1 MAWTDAQRQ
10 AIDIRGKNLLV
21 SAAAGSGK
29 TAVLVQRIADI
40 IVNEKVDVQS
50 LLIVTFTN
58 LAAAEMKERIESK
71 LNDVMEEEGS
81 DNEYLRRQIQNLPRA
96 SISTMH
102 SFCMD
107 IIRRNFHII
116 DIDPSFK
123 IANQAAV
130 QLMKTQAIEQLFEEY
145 YDQEDE
151 GFLSLVDAYGGSRDD
166 SKLMEIILRTHSFI
180 QSQPYPLRWLNEQA
194 KAFDI
199 DEEEFEKTL
208 WARTIKE
215 DIRLKLEGTREAA
228 EEAIRISLLPKGP
241 AAYIDALQS
250 DIELTR
256 QLEKALEKSLADFY
270 EELSSA
276 SFERLKTIS
285 KKAKEELDEGLIE
298 RVKSIRNSSVKKDGI
313 DAIKKAASD
322 SPLFE
327 QIAVLNE
334 IRPLMEA
341 LYRAVAEFDRLYRQE
356 KMSDS
361 VLDFAD
367 LEHYALEILEHSEV
381 RESLKNRYSYIFFDE
396 YQDSNIVQET
406 IIDAVKKEDNVFMVG
421 DVKQSI
427 YRFRLADPTL
437 FIEKYQRYAEDSS
450 ARDMKLDLSSNF
462 RSRGAILHTANY
474 IFKRLMSKELG
485 EIEYDQSAMLIP
497 GMDFPHEKD
506 KVQIAI
512 LENTKDIQYSELRSY
527 DKSED
532 EDEKPQNPALL
543 NADDIG
549 EAQLEALYTASK
561 IKELVKKTW
570 YDPKEKVE
578 KPVNYSDIVILMR
591 SPAGR
596 SKIFSEVFASQG
608 IPVYIDYSQSYYD
621 VLEIKLF
628 IDFLKLIDN
637 IQQDEPLVSVM
648 TSVIGSFETEDLI
661 RIRINDKKSSLYN
674 AIISYMDEKT
684 DDISEKLRKFI
695 SMIEDYAFLEKLQ
708 KLDEFIW
715 QLMSDTGYYGY
726 ISAMPGGEV
735 RQQNLNALIEKA
747 AQFQQSS
754 AKGLFNFLRYVDK
767 LLKDKGDTLEPKAL
781 TEMDN
786 VVRIMSIH
794 KSKGLEFPVVFVCG
808 LAKQFNKQD
817 FRQDIMLHTKLGLG
831 PKYVNLAL
839 NSYNDSIAKTAIKI
853 ISKNELLSEEL
864 RILYVAITRA
874 IDTLVLVGTVSSI
887 EKAAGGYTK
896 SDAKSYLMSRN
907 DFLSWIMIALSKHKD
922 AKVIAEIAERDYSGE
937 GVGTHDD
944 SDWENETSFKLE
956 LLKKTDILSLV
967 QSVQRQESDIKKL
980 LEDCDFEQ
988 NEDIMQ
994 IANERFSYEYP
1005 FMEET
1010 SKMSKISA
1018 TALAKNLIEER
1029 MINQEE
1035 RLVYQGEKLIYPE
1048 FEGDFAEIAEQ
1059 PEEAVKS
1066 FSVIPVKTVP
1076 RFMQSKVK
1084 FSAAQKGTIMHF
1096 VMQSIDI
1103 YNVSSV
1109 KSIEDQLD
1117 MMLINELLTQEE
1129 RESVN
1134 AAAIYGFFQS
1144 ELGKRLID
1152 SPFKQMEESFML
1164 KKDGIIVNGIID
1176 CWFTEQEEAVII
1188 DYKTDSL
1195 RLLSK
1200 EQLAEHYAPQ
1210 IGIYAEALAKS
1221 RRLQVKA
1228 GYIYLFDI
1236 NEFVR
1241 II

>member
-58 LAAAEMKERIESK
+58 LAAAEMKERIENK
-71 LNDVMEEEGS
+71 LIDVMEEAGS

-123 IANQAAV
+123 IANQASV

-145 YDQEDE
+145 YEQEDE

-180 QSQPYPLRWLNEQA
+180 QSQPYPLRWLSEQA
-194 KAFDI
+194 AAFDI
-199 DEEEFEKTL
+199 NEEEFEDTL
-208 WARTIKE
+208 WARTIKD
-215 DIRLKLEGTREAA
+215 DIRLKLEGTKEAA
-228 EEAIRISLLPKGP
+228 KEAIRISLLPKGP

-250 DIELTR
+250 DIELTD
-256 QLEKALEKSLADFY
+256 QLEKALERSLSDFY
-270 EELSSA
+270 QELSSA

-313 DAIKKAASD
+313 DALKKAASD
-322 SPLFE
+322 SPLSE
-327 QIAVLNE
+327 QIAVLKE

-367 LEHYALEILEHSEV
+367 LEHFALEILEHSEV

-406 IIDAVKKEDNVFMVG
+406 ILNAVKKTDNVFMVG

-437 FIEKYQRYAEDSS
+437 FIEKYQRYAGDSS
-450 ARDMKLDLSSNF
+450 AQDMKLDLSSNF

-474 IFKRLMSKELG
+474 IFKRLMSRDLG
-485 EIEYDQSAMLIP
+485 EIEYDEAAMLIP
-497 GMDFPHEKD
+497 GMDFPPEKD

-512 LENTKDIQYSELRSY
+512 LENTKDSAYSEFRSY
-527 DKSED
+527 ERSDD
-532 EDEKPQNPALL
+532 EDEKPQSPQFL
-543 NADDIG
+543 NTEDIG

-570 YDPKEKVE
+570 YDPKEKTE
-578 KPVNYSDIVILMR
+578 KPINYSDIVILMR
-591 SPAGR
+591 SPSGR
-596 SKIFSEVFASQG
+596 SKIFSEVFVSQG

-637 IQQDEPLVSVM
+637 IQQDEPLISVM
-648 TSVIGSFETEDLI
+648 TSVIGGFETEDLI

-674 AIISYMDEKT
+674 AIISYMDEQT
-684 DDISEKLRKFI
+684 DEISEKLRKFI
-695 SMIEDYAFLEKLQ
+695 SMIEGYAFLEKLQ

-735 RQQNLNALIEKA
+735 RQQNLDALIEKA

-767 LLKDKGDTLEPKAL
+767 LLRDKGDTLEPKAL
-781 TEMDN
+781 TQMDN

-831 PKYVNLAL
+831 PKYVNLEL

-874 IDTLVLVGTVSSI
+874 IDTLVLVGTVNSL
-887 EKAAGGYTK
+887 EKAAGTYTK

-907 DFLSWIMIALSKHKD
+907 DFLSWIMIALSKHRD
-922 AKVIAEIAERDYSGE
+922 AQVLADMAGRDYMEEISDS
-937 GVGTHDD
+937 DD
-944 SDWENETSFKLE
+944 SDWETEASFKLE
-956 LLKKTDILSLV
+956 LLRKSDILSLV
-967 QSVQRQESDIKKL
+967 QSVQRQETDIKKL

-994 IANERFSYEYP
+994 LAEERFSYEYP
-1005 FMEET
+1005 FLEDT

-1018 TALAKNLIEER
+1018 TALAKNQI
-1029 MINQEE
+1029 QEGQLYRE
-1035 RLVYQGEKLIYPE
+1035 EKLIYPE
-1048 FEGDFAEIAEQ
+1048 FEGDFAGVAEQ

-1066 FSVIPVKTVP
+1066 LSVIPVKTVP
-1076 RFMQSKVK
+1076 RFMQGKVS

-1103 YNVSSV
+1103 HNVSSV
-1109 KSIEDQLD
+1109 KNVEDQLD
-1117 MMLINELLTQEE
+1117 MMQVNELLTDEE
-1129 RESVN
+1129 RETVN
-1134 AAAIYGFFQS
+1134 AEAIYRFFQT
-1144 ELGKRLID
+1144 ELGKRLIE
-1152 SPFKQMEESFML
+1152 SSFWQMEESFML
-1164 KKDGIIVNGIID
+1164 KDEGIIVSGIID
-1176 CWFTEQEEAVII
+1176 CWFMEDGEAVII
-1188 DYKTDSL
+1188 DYKTDSV
-1195 RLLSK
+1195 RLYSK
-1200 EQLAEHYAPQ
+1200 EQLAQRYTPQ
-1210 IGIYAEALAKS
+1210 ISIYAQALSKS
-1221 RRLQVKA
+1221 RKLPVKA

-1241 II
+1241 IL